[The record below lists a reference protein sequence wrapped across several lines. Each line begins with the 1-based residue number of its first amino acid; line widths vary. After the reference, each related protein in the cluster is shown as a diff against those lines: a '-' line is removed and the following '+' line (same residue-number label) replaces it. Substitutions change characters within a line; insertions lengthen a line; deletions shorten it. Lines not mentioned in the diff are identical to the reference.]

1 MIEGGEMDFFENVKV
16 TKEVN
21 SYFDGKVTS
30 RRLEFADGSIKTLG
44 VMLPG
49 EYEFATGAPELME
62 IYSGE
67 MEVKLP
73 GSDAWQTI
81 RGGDSFNV
89 EGNSKF
95 QVKVESLADYCCS
108 FLD

>member
-1 MIEGGEMDFFENVKV
+1 MGSFENVKV
-16 TKEVN
+16 TKELN

-30 RRLEFADGSIKTLG
+30 RTLEFADGSIKTLG

-67 MEVKLP
+67 LEIKLP
-73 GSDAWQTI
+73 GSDAWRSV
-81 RGGDSFNV
+81 RGGESFNV
-89 EGNSKF
+89 EGDNRF
-95 QVKVESLADYCCS
+95 QVRVKSLTDYCCS
-108 FLD
+108 FLDGE

>member
-1 MIEGGEMDFFENVKV
+1 MGSFENVNVVK
-16 TKEVN
+16 KVN

-30 RRLEFADGSIKTLG
+30 RTLEFADGSVKTLG

-67 MEVKLP
+67 MEIRLP
-73 GSDAWQTI
+73 GSEEWQAI
-81 RGGDSFNV
+81 GGGDSFNV
-89 EGNSKF
+89 EGNASF
-95 QVKVESLADYCCS
+95 RIRVKNLTDYCCS
-108 FLD
+108 FLNEE